1 MKLKW
6 RWREQYKNR
15 VIQSVIWEDT
25 RNVIVPRRMS
35 LIEFCSETTLN
46 SFFHILFFNLGWEKE
61 HVGIVSGRA
70 TGSNFVNQPC
80 QCQSLLNR

>member
-1 MKLKW
+1 MTLKW

-15 VIQSVIWEDT
+15 VVQPVIDEDI

-35 LIEFCSETTLN
+35 LSEFCSETTLN
-46 SFFHILFFNLGWEKE
+46 SFFHILFCNLGWDKE

-70 TGSNFVNQPC
+70 TGSNLVNQPC
-80 QCQSLLNR
+80 QCHSLLNR

>member
-1 MKLKW
+1 MTLK
-6 RWREQYKNR
+6 RSWREEYKNR

-35 LIEFCSETTLN
+35 FIEFCSETTLN

-70 TGSNFVNQPC
+70 TGSNFVNQPF
-80 QCQSLLNR
+80 QYHGLLNR